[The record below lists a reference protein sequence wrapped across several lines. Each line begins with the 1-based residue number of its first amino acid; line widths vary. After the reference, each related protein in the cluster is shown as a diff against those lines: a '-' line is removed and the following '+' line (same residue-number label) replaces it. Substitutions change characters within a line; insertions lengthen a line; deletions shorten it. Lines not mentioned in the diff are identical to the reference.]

1 MITITFLV
9 IKTLP
14 PVKKKLS
21 VNGNRHAKFLG
32 KVGEIDAFSTN
43 SLFLGGQNVHQDVS
57 KLHYIDFPNTYG
69 SKTHPFE
76 YC

>member
-21 VNGNRHAKFLG
+21 VNGHRHAKFMG
-32 KVGEIDAFSTN
+32 KVGKIDAFSTH
-43 SLFLGGQNVHQDVS
+43 SLFLGGQTVHQDVS
-57 KLHYIDFPNTYG
+57 KLHYIDFPNT
-69 SKTHPFE
+69 
-76 YC
+76 